1 MNKDFLILVFMIAYV
16 VAAFA
21 GSVCNDTTY
30 NQSYRMFNRLIWF
43 IAVVTIVLS
52 SLGWILLTIK
62 Y

>member
-1 MNKDFLILVFMIAYV
+1 MNKDFLILVFIIAYV
-16 VAAFA
+16 VAQFA

-30 NQSYRMFNRLIWF
+30 SQSYRLFNRLIWF
-43 IAVVTIVLS
+43 IAVITIVLS